1 MSEIKDFR
9 ACSKTESSSLLV
21 FDIVKKF
28 INLAI
33 KGKQMK
39 TIIGVDLGGTN
50 IKTALVTQNGKIIK
64 KYETKTEA
72 KKGTKTVIN
81 NIINAI
87 KEVKIKNVAGIGIGS
102 PGPLDYKTGT
112 ILNPVNL
119 PFKNTPL
126 KNILAKKLK
135 LPVYLDNDANCFT
148 LAEAIFGHGKPYE
161 SVVGLTLGTG
171 VGSGIVL
178 NKKIYHGKNNAA
190 EFGHSTI
197 NYDGKKSRCGNH
209 GCIETHI
216 SARGISA
223 IHKKGDPLLI
233 YKQALNGNK
242 KAIKT
247 YEKMGY
253 YLGIGLTNIIYA
265 LDPDIIVIGGKVSNS
280 WKYFSKSMNKTIKE
294 RYFSKP
300 SKIVNSNL
308 KEAGILGAAALVL
321 ETKGF

>member
-1 MSEIKDFR
+1 
-9 ACSKTESSSLLV
+9 
-21 FDIVKKF
+21 
-28 INLAI
+28 
-33 KGKQMK
+33 MK
-39 TIIGVDLGGTN
+39 SVIGVDLGGTN
-50 IKTALVTQNGKIIK
+50 IKTALVTQKGKIIK

-81 NIINAI
+81 NIVNAI
-87 KEVKIKNVAGIGIGS
+87 ETVKVNNVAGIGIGC
-102 PGPLDYKTGT
+102 PGPLNYKSGT
-112 ILNPVNL
+112 VLNPVNL
-119 PFKNTPL
+119 PFRNVPL

-148 LAEAIFGHGKPYE
+148 LAEATFGQGKPYDA
-161 SVVGLTLGTG
+161 VVGLTLGTG
-171 VGSGIVL
+171 VGSGIVI
-178 NKKIYHGKNNAA
+178 NKKIYHGKGNAA

-197 NYDGKKSRCGNH
+197 NYDGPKSRCGNH

-216 SARGISA
+216 GARGIIT
-223 IHKKGDPLLI
+223 IHNHKGNPFLI
-233 YKQALNGNK
+233 YKQALEGNK

-265 LDPDIIVIGGKVSNS
+265 LDPDIIVIGGKISNS

-300 SKIVNSNL
+300 SKIVKSNL
-308 KEAGILGAAALVL
+308 KEAGILGAAALILV
-321 ETKGF
+321 K